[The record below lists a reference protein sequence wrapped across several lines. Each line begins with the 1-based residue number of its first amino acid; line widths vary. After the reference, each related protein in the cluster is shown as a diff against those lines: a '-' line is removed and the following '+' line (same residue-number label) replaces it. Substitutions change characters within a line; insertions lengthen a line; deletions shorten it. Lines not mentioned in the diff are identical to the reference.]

1 MTSNIRTM
9 PNREEI
15 LLGKLTQMKNRIEAF
30 RRKYAL
36 ELCFDES
43 LRDELRTMRRLFAQE
58 AQAAATELAANSSR
72 LTAVH

>member
-1 MTSNIRTM
+1 MTSNRTKAM

-15 LLGKLTQMKNRIEAF
+15 LLEKLTALKNNIEAF

-58 AQAAATELAANSSR
+58 AQAAAMELAAIQ
-72 LTAVH
+72 A

>member
-1 MTSNIRTM
+1 MTSKSRTN
-9 PNREEI
+9 PTREEI
-15 LLGKLTQMKNRIEAF
+15 LLGKLTQLKNNIEAF

-58 AQAAATELAANSSR
+58 AQAAAMELAANSSR

>member
-1 MTSNIRTM
+1 MAKTSTM
-9 PNREEI
+9 PTREEI
-15 LLGKLTQMKNRIEAF
+15 LLGKLTVLKNNIEAF

>member
-1 MTSNIRTM
+1 MTSNIRTT

-15 LLGKLTQMKNRIEAF
+15 LLGKLTALKNSIEAF

-58 AQAAATELAANSSR
+58 AQAAAVELAAIQ
-72 LTAVH
+72 A

>member
-1 MTSNIRTM
+1 MAKTSTM
-9 PNREEI
+9 PTREEF
-15 LLGKLTQMKNRIEAF
+15 LLGKLTQMKNRIEVF

-58 AQAAATELAANSSR
+58 AQAAAMELAAIQ
-72 LTAVH
+72 A